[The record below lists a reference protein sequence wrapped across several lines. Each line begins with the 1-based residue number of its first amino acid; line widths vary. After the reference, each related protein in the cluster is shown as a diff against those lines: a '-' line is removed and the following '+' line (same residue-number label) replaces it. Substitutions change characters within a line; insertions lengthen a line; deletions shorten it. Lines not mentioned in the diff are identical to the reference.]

1 MAESVS
7 IDFGDQQSEI
17 KDETVSQDN
26 NNKPAL
32 NPVKLYAHTVQ
43 LLYGYPG
50 FLDKWSI
57 YKFHNGK
64 TFTNISSRKILQDL
78 QASVQ
83 CIGPDILGF
92 TSKDIR
98 THSDQASLA
107 MMMYLVKEPVYTT
120 MPIGCWSSNA
130 FLAYIEKQIKKFTK
144 GVSSSM
150 LQTKLSTTPLSLK
163 RNDPTAH

>member
-1 MAESVS
+1 MVESVAINFS
-7 IDFGDQQSEI
+7 DQKLEI
-17 KDETVSQDN
+17 KDKTVSQDN

-83 CIGPDILGF
+83 CIGPDIIGF
-92 TSKDIR
+92 TGKDIG
-98 THSDQASLA
+98 THPLCPSLHCNDTVPREGTR
-107 MMMYLVKEPVYTT
+107 LHHHTH
-120 MPIGCWSSNA
+120 W
-130 FLAYIEKQIKKFTK
+130 
-144 GVSSSM
+144 
-150 LQTKLSTTPLSLK
+150 PLEIRCLLCL
-163 RNDPTAH
+163 H